1 VVVVVW
7 AAASRALGY
16 GVAGSGEYF
25 DPIRSP
31 VAYLSALPGRATARL
46 FSELSGHPADWWNAY
61 DEVSATFPYVFLA
74 TAWFCLSLFTW
85 LIAPLLRRSASARFW
100 TVGMLLALMPAASAF
115 PADRLLSWVSV
126 GGAGLIAELFAAS
139 VEDAGPRGW
148 LARVTALG
156 VLVFHGVLAVLQLPV
171 RSAAITTVRDLFERV
186 EDAIPRDPSVTDRT
200 VVYVN
205 PPSDAFV
212 TFVPTTRAALGIPR
226 PKTQRWLATGE
237 SRLTIRRV
245 DERTLSVA
253 AAEGFVHRQPE
264 RMFRGA
270 EPPFRVGQKIVLD
283 GLDVTVT
290 QVTGRGRPLAVEF
303 DFAEPLSSSRY
314 LWLVWRGD
322 RFHPYEVPVVG
333 QTREVP
339 RFSFLRATLGDQ
351 NPFAVLVESM
361 RERARAGDG
370 VRPEEGS

>member
-1 VVVVVW
+1 
-7 AAASRALGY
+7 
-16 GVAGSGEYF
+16 
-25 DPIRSP
+25 
-31 VAYLSALPGRATARL
+31 
-46 FSELSGHPADWWNAY
+46 
-61 DEVSATFPYVFLA
+61 
-74 TAWFCLSLFTW
+74 
-85 LIAPLLRRSASARFW
+85 
-100 TVGMLLALMPAASAF
+100 
-115 PADRLLSWVSV
+115 
-126 GGAGLIAELFAAS
+126 
-139 VEDAGPRGW
+139 
-148 LARVTALG
+148 VTALG

-339 RFSFLRATLGDQ
+339 RVSFLRATLGDQ